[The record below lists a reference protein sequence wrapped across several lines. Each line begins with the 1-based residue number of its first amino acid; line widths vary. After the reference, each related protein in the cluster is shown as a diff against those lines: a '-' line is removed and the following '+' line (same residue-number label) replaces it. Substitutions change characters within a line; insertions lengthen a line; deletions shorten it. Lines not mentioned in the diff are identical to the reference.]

1 MPAASPAG
9 IRRTTRSTSLRPARW
24 SRRPSRRAAT
34 STRGVSSR
42 ASSSSRAR
50 IVSIVT
56 CVAPR
61 PTSRPSSAATRR
73 GCRWC
78 RCSTATRT
86 RSRSSARR
94 SACPSSRWAW
104 TTSASRVRAPPS
116 IITTVSTPPRSP
128 GPRRSSWAA
137 DARAA
142 RRAVPGVRRHGMIR
156 ARMSTLT
163 ESRKRELRRDLEA
176 ILGAG
181 AVLSDPDELLVY
193 ESDGLTLF
201 RALADF
207 VVFPTS
213 AEHVSAIGKLANR
226 EGLPFVARGAGT
238 GLSGG
243 CLPAEGGIVISLM
256 RMSRVLE
263 VDYDNQFAVVE
274 PGLVNLHLSWKVG
287 PRGYYYAPDPSSQQA
302 CTVGGNIANNSGGP
316 HTLKYGVTVNH
327 VLGLEVVLPDGE
339 VMWLGGKT
347 REAQGYDMAG
357 LFVGSEGTFG
367 IATKIIVRIL
377 RQSQAVKTVLAVFN
391 TIEEASEAVS
401 AVIARGLIPA
411 AMEMID
417 QTTIGAV
424 EDAFGC
430 GYPRD
435 AAAALLIELD
445 GLQHGMDAQAERVM
459 AACRDCGAR
468 DVRVARDEAE
478 RQLLWKGRKSAF
490 GAYGRISPAYMVMD
504 GVIPRTRLPEV
515 LRRVNEIVGAH
526 ELRVGNVF
534 HAGDGNLH
542 PNLLYDPRR
551 PGEVARVVTA
561 GGEILKVCADVGGS
575 ISGEHGIGLEKM
587 DYMSLIFTEADLG
600 FMRALREAFNPR
612 GLCN

>member
-1 MPAASPAG
+1 M
-9 IRRTTRSTSLRPARW
+9 
-24 SRRPSRRAAT
+24 
-34 STRGVSSR
+34 
-42 ASSSSRAR
+42 
-50 IVSIVT
+50 
-56 CVAPR
+56 
-61 PTSRPSSAATRR
+61 
-73 GCRWC
+73 
-78 RCSTATRT
+78 
-86 RSRSSARR
+86 
-94 SACPSSRWAW
+94 
-104 TTSASRVRAPPS
+104 
-116 IITTVSTPPRSP
+116 
-128 GPRRSSWAA
+128 AA
-137 DARAA
+137 DLD
-142 RRAVPGVRRHGMIR
+142 P
-156 ARMSTLT
+156 T
-163 ESRKRELRRDLEA
+163 RKKALRRELEGL
-176 ILGAG
+176 LGKG
-181 AVLSDPDELLVY
+181 AVLSEPDELLVY

-213 AEHVSAIGKLANR
+213 VEHVSAVVKLANR

-243 CLPAEGGIVISLM
+243 CLPAEGGLVISLM
-256 RMSRVLE
+256 RMNRVLE
-263 VDYDNQFAVVE
+263 VDYDNQIAVVE
-274 PGLVNLHLSWKVG
+274 PGLVNLHLSWAVG
-287 PRGYYYAPDPSSQQA
+287 PKGFYYAPDPSSQQA

-339 VMWLGGKT
+339 IMWLGGRT
-347 REAQGYDMAG
+347 RETQGYDMAG

-367 IATKIIVRIL
+367 IATKIVVRIL
-377 RQSQAVKTVLAVFN
+377 KQPQAVKTVLAVFDSVDQ
-391 TIEEASEAVS
+391 ASEAVS

-417 QTTIGAV
+417 QTTIAAV

-445 GLQHGMDAQAERVM
+445 GLLHGMDAQADRVI

-468 DVRVARDEAE
+468 DVRAARDEAE

-515 LRRVNEIVGAH
+515 LRKVNEIAAAH
-526 ELRVGNVF
+526 GLRVGNVF

-542 PNLLYDPRR
+542 PNILYDPRV
-551 PGEVARVVTA
+551 PGEEARVVEA
-561 GGEILKVCADVGGS
+561 GGEILKVCAAVGGS

-587 DYMSLIFTEADLG
+587 DYMPLIFSEADLG
-600 FMRALREAFNPR
+600 FMRELREAFNPR
-612 GLCN
+612 GLCNPGKIFPSRKACGEAGIAYRPHPLEEKGLAQRF